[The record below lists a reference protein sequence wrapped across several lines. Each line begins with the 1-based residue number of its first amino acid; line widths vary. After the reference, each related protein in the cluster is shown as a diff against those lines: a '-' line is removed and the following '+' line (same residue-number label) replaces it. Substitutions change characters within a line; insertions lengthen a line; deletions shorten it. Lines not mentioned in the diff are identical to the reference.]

1 MIEMQEVDKNYNDF
15 HFHLSMKIP
24 KGQITG
30 LIGKN
35 GAGKS
40 TAIKLILGL
49 IKPDSG
55 TVKVFG
61 TPIKKLEPDKKQAI
75 GVSLAESGFS
85 TQLTIS
91 DIERILE
98 KTYIHF
104 EKEKFEQKCKLLNLP
119 KKKKLQEFSTGMKAK
134 LKVLT
139 AITHKARLLILDVN
153 WCNKIACI

>member
-15 HFHLSMKIP
+15 HFHFSLKIR

-61 TPIKKLEPDKKQAI
+61 TPIKKLEPDKKQVI

-104 EKEKFEQKCKLLNLP
+104 EKEKFEQKCNLLNLP
-119 KKKKLQEFSTGMKAK
+119 KKK
-134 LKVLT
+134 
-139 AITHKARLLILDVN
+139 
-153 WCNKIACI
+153 